1 MSEAKAADPREVL
14 ALRYGQIYRQERT
27 DEEIRSPGL
36 SAQAQALLAND
47 PRVYGSCVEL
57 LLDGCTS
64 TAIAGRLDLD
74 LSLVKFLARQH
85 QEIRAIRRK
94 VVVGNLEESILSLST
109 RLSDEAHEIPMRDVA
124 RTLSTAVD
132 KLATLTGNAA
142 TTVEIRHHA
151 SREQVLAMYDELK
164 RKEADVSS
172 NDRDPTE
179 KESIN
184 DGT

>member
-1 MSEAKAADPREVL
+1 MKRCGITVERMSETKAADSREVL

-36 SAQAQALLAND
+36 SAQAQALLATN

-64 TAIAGRLDLD
+64 TAIARRLDLD

-85 QEIRAIRRK
+85 QEIRQIRCK

-109 RLSDEAHEIPMRDVA
+109 RLSDEADEIPLRDVA
-124 RTLSTAVD
+124 RTLSSAVD
-132 KLATLTGNAA
+132 KLASLTGNVTATAA
-142 TTVEIRHHA
+142 IQHHA
-151 SREQVLAMYDELK
+151 SREQVLAMYDEIRAK
-164 RKEADVSS
+164 DADVQ
-172 NDRDPTE
+172 DRG
-179 KESIN
+179 S
-184 DGT
+184 